1 MFDNKTMLLLIL
13 GLVIFLLSRPSKNVI
28 ASNQSNTET
37 EVTTESTEDSKE
49 ENSVEKAVEK
59 FGNVDSTRVNQRY
72 GKYPFLKQDCVDDSC
87 DDVEFEAEDVI
98 SETNDKV
105 EKEEEEVN
113 TKPHSVRV
121 DAKGTK
127 FDKAFNSV
135 LAPGCD
141 VSQIPDNRTA
151 NLNKDDLLPGE
162 ATNDWFESVTV
173 ELDDDA
179 LITSSQRE
187 QFGINTI
194 GSSLR
199 NASLDIRGEIGLA
212 NPIRKYAW
220 NNSTITPDTN
230 LKNSV
235 LSNN

>member
-28 ASNQSNTET
+28 ASNQSDTET
-37 EVTTESTEDSKE
+37 EVTTESTE
-49 ENSVEKAVEK
+49 EKAVEK
-59 FGNVDSTRVNQRY
+59 FGNVDTSRVNQRY
-72 GKYPFLKQDCVDDSC
+72 GKYPFLKEDCVDDSC
-87 DDVEFEAEDVI
+87 DDVEFEAADVVT
-98 SETNDKV
+98 ETN
-105 EKEEEEVN
+105 EKKEQVEEEVN
-113 TKPHSVRV
+113 TQPHSVRV

-127 FDKAFNSV
+127 FDKAFSSA

-141 VSQIPDNRTA
+141 VNQIPDNRIA

-179 LITSSQRE
+179 LVTSSQRE
-187 QFGINTI
+187 MFGINTV

-235 LSNN
+235 LANN